1 MLTDEPRDDNAGAGG
16 LCGWFGAM
24 AASGPAERTLAR
36 MGAALG
42 AEAGA
47 HAPILATPRAAL
59 QVVPTGPGSGLAT
72 EGGVTAGIDG
82 TPRWSR
88 PDLAA
93 LAGARG
99 HATALLAA
107 YRAHGRALL
116 DHLHGH
122 FAAVILD
129 PERGFALFAI
139 DRMGVHPL
147 CVARQSAGGI
157 VFGTTTLAVAAHPG
171 VSATLSMQALYD
183 YLFFYRVPAPLTIYE
198 EQEKLLP
205 AQVLTV
211 ADGVIDTAFY
221 WRMPYGAT
229 SREARGDLEAALF
242 ASLRSAMGNATRDQD
257 PARVGTFL
265 SGGLDSSAVL
275 GLWSERADGPA
286 QAFTIG
292 FDSAGYDETEYA
304 IAAAQHFGA
313 KHHIYTVTPED
324 VAALAPRLAVVYDE
338 PFGNS
343 SAVPAYYCAR
353 LAREHGVEVML
364 AGDGGDEVF
373 AGNAVYARMKAFDA
387 YHHLPRGLRR
397 GLIEPLVMGCPG
409 GDRVPPLRKMRSYIS
424 QANTPM
430 PERMFLDALGLFENA
445 RRIMDEDVLATIDPR
460 HPQDVLRDVY
470 GRCAGDSLIQRMM
483 SLDQQIILADNDL
496 RKVGRMCALAGI
508 GVRYPL
514 LDDDVVEMSAT
525 IPPARQIRGLKLR
538 DFFRRAMGGFLPAT
552 VLSKRKHGFGLPY
565 GPWIAGSAPLRELV
579 HDNVAA
585 FARRGY
591 VRRAFVE
598 AALDGPGRGETALA
612 STLWDMMILELWLQH
627 HVDNRG
633 SAVRAE
639 TG

>member
-1 MLTDEPRDDNAGAGG
+1 MAVRNDGGVLGG

-24 AASGPAERTLAR
+24 AASGPAERILAQ
-36 MGAALG
+36 MGATLG

-47 HAPILATPRAAL
+47 PLLATPRAGL
-59 QVVPTGPGSGLAT
+59 QVVPTGPGGGLAT

-82 TPRWSR
+82 TPRWSH

-93 LAGARG
+93 LAETRG

-107 YRAHGRALL
+107 YRVHGRALL

-122 FAAVILD
+122 FAAVVLD
-129 PERGFALFAI
+129 PERAFALLAV

-147 CVARQSAGGI
+147 CVARHGAGGI
-157 VFGTTTLAVAAHPG
+157 VFGSTTTAVATHPG
-171 VSATLSMQALYD
+171 VSTTLSMQALYD

-211 ADGVIDTAFY
+211 ADGIVDTGFY
-221 WRMPYGAT
+221 WRMPYGAAVAGDG
-229 SREARGDLEAALF
+229 EDLEAALF
-242 ASLRSAMGNATRDQD
+242 ASLRTAMGTVARDED
-257 PARVGTFL
+257 PARVGAFL

-286 QAFTIG
+286 RAFTIG

-304 IAAAQHFGA
+304 AAAARHFGA
-313 KHHIYTVTPED
+313 EHHIYTVTPED
-324 VAALAPRLAVVYDE
+324 VAALAPRLAAAYDE

-364 AGDGGDEVF
+364 AGDGGDEIF
-373 AGNAVYARMKAFDA
+373 AGNAVYARMKVFDA
-387 YHHLPRGLRR
+387 YRHLPRGLRR
-397 GLIEPLVMGCPG
+397 GLIEPLVMGWPG
-409 GDRVPPLRKMRSYIS
+409 GDRVAPLRKMRSYIA
-424 QANTPM
+424 QANAPM
-430 PERMFLDALGLFENA
+430 PERMFLGALHLFEDA
-445 RRIMDEDVLATIDPR
+445 RRIMSEDALATIDPG

-470 GRCAGDSLIQRMM
+470 GRCAGDSLVQCMM
-483 SLDQQIILADNDL
+483 SLDQQIVLADNDL
-496 RKVGRMCALAGI
+496 RKVGRMCALAGLR
-508 GVRYPL
+508 VRYPL
-514 LDDDVVEMSAT
+514 LDDDVVEMSAR
-525 IPPARQIRGLKLR
+525 IPPERQIRGVKLR
-538 DFFRRAMGGFLPAT
+538 DFFRRAMRDFLPEK

-565 GPWIAGSAPLRELV
+565 GPWIAGSETLRELV

-598 AALDGPGRGETALA
+598 AALDGPGSGETELA

-627 HVDNRG
+627 HVDHRG
-633 SAVRAE
+633 AAVRAE
-639 TG
+639 AG